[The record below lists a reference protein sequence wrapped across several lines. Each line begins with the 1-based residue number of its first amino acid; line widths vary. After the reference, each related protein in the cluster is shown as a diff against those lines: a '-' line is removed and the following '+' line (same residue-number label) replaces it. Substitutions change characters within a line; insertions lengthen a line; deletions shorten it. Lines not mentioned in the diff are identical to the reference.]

1 MNETYT
7 PPTILLVEEDD
18 EVRPLLSQN
27 LRNQGYHVIVALDE
41 ADAIERT
48 KGGSFCPDLILLN
61 QVGRSI
67 EEYTVMGQR
76 ICKSAGIGSHTPI
89 IVMAERYGADMEGKD
104 VQVDE
109 AEYVTYLED
118 GQQLMNLL
126 HRLCPVKSELSET
139 CTSTRENVAE
149 S

>member
-27 LRNQGYHVIVALDE
+27 LRNQGYHVVVALNE

-67 EEYTVMGQR
+67 QEYVVMGQR
-76 ICKSAGIGSHTPI
+76 ICESAGIGNQTPI
-89 IVMAERYGADMEGKD
+89 IVMAEQYGADMEGKD
-104 VQVDE
+104 VQVDDT
-109 AEYVTYLED
+109 EYVTYLED

-126 HRLCPVKSELSET
+126 HRLCPVYSELSEI
-139 CTSTRENVAE
+139 
-149 S
+149 

>member
-27 LRNQGYHVIVALDE
+27 LRNQGYHVVVALNE

-76 ICKSAGIGSHTPI
+76 ICKSAGIGNQTPI
-89 IVMAERYGADMEGKD
+89 IVMAEQYGADMEGKD

-126 HRLCPVKSELSET
+126 HRLCPVYSELSEI
-139 CTSTRENVAE
+139 
-149 S
+149 

>member
-48 KGGSFCPDLILLN
+48 TGGSFCPDLILLN

-67 EEYTVMGQR
+67 QEYAVMGQR
-76 ICKSAGIGSHTPI
+76 ICKSAGIASRTPI
-89 IVMAERYGADMEGKD
+89 IVMAEQYGADMEGKD

-109 AEYVTYLED
+109 TEYVTFLED
-118 GQQLMNLL
+118 GQQLMNLW
-126 HRLCPVKSELSET
+126 HRLCPI
-139 CTSTRENVAE
+139 
-149 S
+149 

>member
-27 LRNQGYHVIVALDE
+27 LRNQGYHVVVALDE

-48 KGGSFCPDLILLN
+48 KGGGLCPDLILLN

-67 EEYTVMGQR
+67 QEYAVMGQR
-76 ICKSAGIGSHTPI
+76 ICKSAGIGDHTPI
-89 IVMAERYGADMEGKD
+89 IVMAEQYGADMEGKD

-126 HRLCPVKSELSET
+126 HRLCPI
-139 CTSTRENVAE
+139 
-149 S
+149 

>member
-1 MNETYT
+1 MNETDT
-7 PPTILLVEEDD
+7 PPTILVVEEDD
-18 EVRPLLSQN
+18 EVRPVLSQN
-27 LRNQGYHVIVALDE
+27 LRNQGYQIVTALNE

-48 KGGSFCPDLILLN
+48 KGGGFCPDLILLN

-67 EEYTVMGQR
+67 QEYADMGQR
-76 ICKSAGIGSHTPI
+76 ICKSAGIASHTPI
-89 IVMAERYGADMEGKD
+89 IVMAEQYGADMEGKD

-126 HRLCPVKSELSET
+126 HRLCPV
-139 CTSTRENVAE
+139 
-149 S
+149 

>member
-27 LRNQGYHVIVALDE
+27 LRNQGYHVVVALNE

-67 EEYTVMGQR
+67 QEYIVMGQR
-76 ICKSAGIGSHTPI
+76 ICQSAGIGNQTPI
-89 IVMAERYGADMEGKD
+89 IVMAEQYGADMEGKD

-109 AEYVTYLED
+109 TEYVTFLED
-118 GQQLMNLL
+118 GEQLMALL
-126 HRLCPVKSELSET
+126 HRLCPVYSELSEI
-139 CTSTRENVAE
+139 
-149 S
+149 

>member
-27 LRNQGYHVIVALDE
+27 LRNQGYHVVVALNE

-76 ICKSAGIGSHTPI
+76 ICKSAGIGNQTPI
-89 IVMAERYGADMEGKD
+89 IVMAEQYGADMEGKD
-104 VQVDE
+104 VQVDDT
-109 AEYVTYLED
+109 EYVTYLED

-126 HRLCPVKSELSET
+126 HRLCPVYSELSEI
-139 CTSTRENVAE
+139 
-149 S
+149 

>member
-27 LRNQGYHVIVALDE
+27 LRNQGYHVVVALNE

-67 EEYTVMGQR
+67 QEYVVMGQR
-76 ICKSAGIGSHTPI
+76 ICKSAGIGGNTPI
-89 IVMAERYGADMEGKD
+89 IVMAEQYGADMEGKD
-104 VQVDE
+104 VQVDD

-126 HRLCPVKSELSET
+126 HRLCPVYSELSEI
-139 CTSTRENVAE
+139 
-149 S
+149 

>member
-27 LRNQGYHVIVALDE
+27 LRNQGYHVVVALNE

-76 ICKSAGIGSHTPI
+76 ICKSTGIGNHTPI

-104 VQVDE
+104 VQVDDT
-109 AEYVTYLED
+109 EYVTYLED

-126 HRLCPVKSELSET
+126 HRLCPVYSELSEI
-139 CTSTRENVAE
+139 
-149 S
+149 

>member
-27 LRNQGYHVIVALDE
+27 LHNHGYHVVVALDE

-67 EEYTVMGQR
+67 QEYTVMGQR
-76 ICKSAGIGSHTPI
+76 ICKSAGIASRTPI

-126 HRLCPVKSELSET
+126 HRLCPV
-139 CTSTRENVAE
+139 
-149 S
+149 

>member
-18 EVRPLLSQN
+18 EVRPLLTQN
-27 LRNQGYHVIVALDE
+27 LRNQGYHVVVALDE

-48 KGGSFCPDLILLN
+48 KGGGLCPDLILLN

-67 EEYTVMGQR
+67 QEYAVMGQR
-76 ICKSAGIGSHTPI
+76 ICQSAGIGDHTPI
-89 IVMAERYGADMEGKD
+89 IVMAEYYGADMEGKD
-104 VQVDE
+104 VQVNDTK
-109 AEYVTYLED
+109 YVTYLED

-126 HRLCPVKSELSET
+126 HRLCPV
-139 CTSTRENVAE
+139 
-149 S
+149 

>member
-48 KGGSFCPDLILLN
+48 TGGSFCPDLILLN

-67 EEYTVMGQR
+67 QEYAVMGQR
-76 ICKSAGIGSHTPI
+76 ISKSAGIDGNTPI
-89 IVMAERYGADMEGKD
+89 IVMAEQYGADMEGKD

-109 AEYVTYLED
+109 TEYVTYLED
-118 GQQLMNLL
+118 GQQLINLL
-126 HRLCPVKSELSET
+126 HRLCPV
-139 CTSTRENVAE
+139 
-149 S
+149 

>member
-1 MNETYT
+1 MATA
-7 PPTILLVEEDD
+7 I
-18 EVRPLLSQN
+18 SQN
-27 LRNQGYHVIVALDE
+27 LRNQGYHVVVALNE

-67 EEYTVMGQR
+67 QEYAAMGQR
-76 ICKSAGIGSHTPI
+76 ICNSTGIANHTPI

-118 GQQLMNLL
+118 GQQLINLL
-126 HRLCPVKSELSET
+126 HRLCPV
-139 CTSTRENVAE
+139 
-149 S
+149 

>member
-1 MNETYT
+1 MNETYSL
-7 PPTILLVEEDD
+7 PTILLVEEDD

-27 LRNQGYHVIVALDE
+27 LRHQGYHVVVALDE

-67 EEYTVMGQR
+67 QEYTVMGQR
-76 ICKSAGIGSHTPI
+76 ICKSAGIASRTPI

-126 HRLCPVKSELSET
+126 HRLCPV
-139 CTSTRENVAE
+139 
-149 S
+149 

>member
-27 LRNQGYHVIVALDE
+27 LRNQGYHVVVALNE

-61 QVGRSI
+61 QVGQSI
-67 EEYTVMGQR
+67 QEYAAMGQR
-76 ICKSAGIGSHTPI
+76 ICKSTGIANHTLI

-118 GQQLMNLL
+118 GQQLINLL
-126 HRLCPVKSELSET
+126 HRLCPV
-139 CTSTRENVAE
+139 
-149 S
+149 

>member
-67 EEYTVMGQR
+67 QEYTVMGQR

-139 CTSTRENVAE
+139 CTSTRENVPE

>member
-7 PPTILLVEEDD
+7 PPTILLVEEDE
-18 EVRPLLSQN
+18 EVRPVLSQN
-27 LRNQGYHVIVALDE
+27 LRNQGYHVVVALNE

-67 EEYTVMGQR
+67 QEYAVMGQR
-76 ICKSAGIGSHTPI
+76 ICKSTGIGNHTPI
-89 IVMAERYGADMEGKD
+89 IVMAEQYGADMEGKD
-104 VQVDE
+104 VQVDDT
-109 AEYVTYLED
+109 EYVTYLED

-126 HRLCPVKSELSET
+126 HRLCPV
-139 CTSTRENVAE
+139 
-149 S
+149 

>member
-27 LRNQGYHVIVALDE
+27 LRHQGYHVVVALDE

-48 KGGSFCPDLILLN
+48 TGGSFCPDVILLN

-67 EEYTVMGQR
+67 QEYAVMGQR
-76 ICKSAGIGSHTPI
+76 ISKSAGIDGNTPI
-89 IVMAERYGADMEGKD
+89 IVMAEQYGADMEGKD

-109 AEYVTYLED
+109 TEYVTYLED
-118 GQQLMNLL
+118 GQQLINLL
-126 HRLCPVKSELSET
+126 HRLCPV
-139 CTSTRENVAE
+139 
-149 S
+149 

>member
-1 MNETYT
+1 MNEAYT

-18 EVRPLLSQN
+18 EVRPLLSEN
-27 LRNQGYHVIVALDE
+27 LRNHGYHVVVALDE

-48 KGGSFCPDLILLN
+48 KGGGLCPDLILLN

-67 EEYTVMGQR
+67 QEYAVMGQR
-76 ICKSAGIGSHTPI
+76 ICQSTGNDGNTPI
-89 IVMAERYGADMEGKD
+89 IVMAEQYGADMEGKD

-118 GQQLMNLL
+118 GLQLMNLL
-126 HRLCPVKSELSET
+126 HRLCPV
-139 CTSTRENVAE
+139 
-149 S
+149 

>member
-1 MNETYT
+1 MNKTYA
-7 PPTILLVEEDD
+7 PPTILVVEEDD

-27 LRNQGYHVIVALDE
+27 LRHHGYHVVVALDE

-48 KGGSFCPDLILLN
+48 KGGGFCPDLILLN

-67 EEYTVMGQR
+67 QEYTVMGQR
-76 ICKSAGIGSHTPI
+76 ICQSAGIGNHTPI
-89 IVMAERYGADMEGKD
+89 IVMAESYEADMEGKD

-126 HRLCPVKSELSET
+126 QRLCPV
-139 CTSTRENVAE
+139 
-149 S
+149 

>member
-27 LRNQGYHVIVALDE
+27 LRNQGYHVVVALNE

-67 EEYTVMGQR
+67 QEYAVMGQR
-76 ICKSAGIGSHTPI
+76 ICKSAGIGNQTPI
-89 IVMAERYGADMEGKD
+89 IVMAEQYGADMEGKD
-104 VQVDE
+104 VQVDDT
-109 AEYVTYLED
+109 EYVTYLED

-126 HRLCPVKSELSET
+126 HRLCPVYSELSEI
-139 CTSTRENVAE
+139 
-149 S
+149 

>member
-27 LRNQGYHVIVALDE
+27 LRNQGYHVVVALNE

-61 QVGRSI
+61 QVGQSI
-67 EEYTVMGQR
+67 QEYAAMGQR
-76 ICKSAGIGSHTPI
+76 ICKSTGIANHTPI

-118 GQQLMNLL
+118 GQQLINLL
-126 HRLCPVKSELSET
+126 HRLCPV
-139 CTSTRENVAE
+139 
-149 S
+149 

>member
-27 LRNQGYHVIVALDE
+27 LRNQGYHVVVALNE
-41 ADAIERT
+41 ADAIERR

-67 EEYTVMGQR
+67 QEYVVMGQR
-76 ICKSAGIGSHTPI
+76 ICESAGIGNQTPI
-89 IVMAERYGADMEGKD
+89 IVMAEQYGADMEGKD
-104 VQVDE
+104 VQVDDT
-109 AEYVTYLED
+109 EYVTYLED
-118 GQQLMNLL
+118 GEQLMNLL
-126 HRLCPVKSELSET
+126 HRLCPVYSELSEI
-139 CTSTRENVAE
+139 
-149 S
+149 

>member
-18 EVRPLLSQN
+18 EVRPVLSQN
-27 LRNQGYHVIVALDE
+27 LRNQGYHVVVALNE

-67 EEYTVMGQR
+67 QEYAVMGQR
-76 ICKSAGIGSHTPI
+76 ICKSTGIGNHTPI

-104 VQVDE
+104 VQVDDT
-109 AEYVTYLED
+109 EYVTYLED

-126 HRLCPVKSELSET
+126 HRLCPV
-139 CTSTRENVAE
+139 
-149 S
+149 

>member
-27 LRNQGYHVIVALDE
+27 LRNQGYHVVVALNE

-76 ICKSAGIGSHTPI
+76 ICKSAGIGNQTPI
-89 IVMAERYGADMEGKD
+89 IVMAEQYGADMEGKD
-104 VQVDE
+104 VQVDDT
-109 AEYVTYLED
+109 EYVTYLED
-118 GQQLMNLL
+118 GEQLMNLL
-126 HRLCPVKSELSET
+126 HRLCPVYSELSEI
-139 CTSTRENVAE
+139 
-149 S
+149 

>member
-27 LRNQGYHVIVALDE
+27 LRNQGYHVVVALNE

-67 EEYTVMGQR
+67 QEYVVMGQR
-76 ICKSAGIGSHTPI
+76 ICKSAGIGNQTPI
-89 IVMAERYGADMEGKD
+89 IVMAEQYGADMEGKD
-104 VQVDE
+104 VQVDDT
-109 AEYVTYLED
+109 EYVTYLED
-118 GQQLMNLL
+118 GEQLMNLL
-126 HRLCPVKSELSET
+126 HRLCPVYSELSEI
-139 CTSTRENVAE
+139 
-149 S
+149 